1 MVAIS
6 GLTIDT
12 CLQNGK
18 WLITACANK
27 KSAQKDLKSTV
38 DTYTYIEEVSEKMK
52 VNIKEE
58 PYCSDTTR
66 KLHDIPMLYEL
77 PVIMEN
83 IRAECSWGE

>member
-1 MVAIS
+1 M
-6 GLTIDT
+6 
-12 CLQNGK
+12 
-18 WLITACANK
+18 
-27 KSAQKDLKSTV
+27 KSTI

-58 PYCSDTTR
+58 PYRSDTTR